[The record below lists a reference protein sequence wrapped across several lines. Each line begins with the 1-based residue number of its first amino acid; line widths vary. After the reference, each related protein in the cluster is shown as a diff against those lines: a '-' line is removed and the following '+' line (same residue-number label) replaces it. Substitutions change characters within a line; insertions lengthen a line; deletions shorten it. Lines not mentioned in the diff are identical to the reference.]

1 MADEYI
7 AITSE
12 DGETF
17 EFLPTDALLG
27 FLQRMAE
34 DEAEERGATG
44 LNTAGMETSN
54 ACTRE
59 SDISHECQTKG

>member
-12 DGETF
+12 DGETY
-17 EFLPTDALLG
+17 EFLPTDALLS

-34 DEAEERGATG
+34 DEAEKQEITHLAHRCDG
-44 LNTAGMETSN
+44 E
-54 ACTRE
+54 E
-59 SDISHECQTKG
+59 